1 MKKKRIL
8 ILSAS
13 VGSGHV
19 RAAEALAKSFRARPD
34 VEEVLVDDSLDH
46 TNVLHKQLYSTLYKR
61 LSAMLPEFLGWWYVS
76 SDDPWVSDKSRL
88 ALDLPQALP
97 LVNLVRDFN
106 PDSILCTHFMPA
118 GVLSFLIGI
127 GRLEAELGIV
137 VTDYHFHAFWI
148 TRAFHWYFVAQ
159 EEDRIHMEGL

>member
-1 MKKKRIL
+1 VKNKRIL

-19 RAAEALAKSFRARPD
+19 KAAEALAKSFRARPE

-61 LSAMLPEFLGWWYVS
+61 LSAVLPEFLGWWYVS
-76 SDDPWVSDKSRL
+76 SDDPWVSDRSRL

-97 LVNLVRDFN
+97 LVNPSAISPTGHPYALHARGSAFV
-106 PDSILCTHFMPA
+106 PDRSGP
-118 GVLSFLIGI
+118 S
-127 GRLEAELGIV
+127 
-137 VTDYHFHAFWI
+137 
-148 TRAFHWYFVAQ
+148 
-159 EEDRIHMEGL
+159 